1 MSRLAEVSVRRK
13 WALGATVMVLLGGVA
28 GAVIVAEDTSTGSAG
43 RSAVEASSPTPAT
56 TPSPSGR
63 PPLTSEQ
70 QLELQRSISRIRE
83 LVPVKAAASPQY
95 PAVSA
100 EARRQPDLYAA
111 AFVRQ
116 LFTQD
121 YRVSRDILLAWV
133 QSESGQS
140 TDPLVVGL
148 TPVDLRNRM
157 AVASIQDGANG
168 PSPLPSPSDWAD
180 LARRQG
186 HTTARIQ
193 RVTQPLSWASAV
205 ADGQITDPGVTA
217 RQVDAEVTLHTV
229 DHGKP
234 TAVRYS
240 VALVVN
246 LEGPP
251 VRDGYGFVAAI
262 TYNVVRVG

>member
-1 MSRLAEVSVRRK
+1 MSRLAGVSVRRK
-13 WALGATVMVLLGGVA
+13 WALGVTTLVLLAGVT
-28 GAVIVAEDTSTGSAG
+28 GAVIVAEHTSTTSAG
-43 RSAVEASSPTPAT
+43 HSTLEASSPTPAT
-56 TPSPSGR
+56 TPSPSGP
-63 PPLTSEQ
+63 PPLTSKQ
-70 QLELQRSISRIRE
+70 QLELQRSISRIRGV
-83 LVPVKAAASPQY
+83 VPVTAAASPQY

-111 AFVRQ
+111 AFVSQ

-121 YRVSRDILLAWV
+121 YRVSRDMLLAWV
-133 QSESGQS
+133 QSESAQS

-157 AVASIQDGANG
+157 AVASIQDGVNG
-168 PSPLPSPSDWAD
+168 PSPLPSQRDWAE

-205 ADGQITDPGVTA
+205 ANGQITDPGVTA
-217 RQVDAEVTLHTV
+217 RQVDAEVTLHAI

-246 LEGPP
+246 LEAPP

-262 TYNVVRVG
+262 TYNEVRVN

>member
-13 WALGATVMVLLGGVA
+13 WALGATVMVLLASVA
-28 GAVIVAEDTSTGSAG
+28 GAFIVAEDTSSTSAD
-43 RSAVEASSPTPAT
+43 RSAIQASSPRPAT
-56 TPSPSGR
+56 IPSPSGSS
-63 PPLTSEQ
+63 PLTSEQ
-70 QLELQRSISRIRE
+70 QLELQHSITRIRE
-83 LVPVKAAASPQY
+83 VVPVKAAASPQY

-100 EARRQPDLYAA
+100 EARQQPDLYAA

-116 LFTQD
+116 LFTRD
-121 YRVSRDILLAWV
+121 YRVSRDVLLAWV
-133 QSESGQS
+133 QSESAQS

-148 TPVDLRNRM
+148 TPVDLRSRM
-157 AVASIQDGANG
+157 AVASIQDDDNG
-168 PSPLPSPSDWAD
+168 PSPLPTSSDWAD
-180 LARRQG
+180 LARRHG

-193 RVTQPLSWASAV
+193 RVSQPVSWANAV

-251 VRDGYGFVAAI
+251 VLEGYGFVAAI